1 MSFNHKFSE
10 KAGSFPEEY
19 ADALAR
25 DQAAAA
31 RAQQAPQAPQAP
43 QAALPVPPTARPETR
58 PPHVVSW
65 HQGRKWWE
73 NSVLRWAID
82 LVT

>member
-31 RAQQAPQAPQAP
+31 RAQQAPQA
-43 QAALPVPPTARPETR
+43 ALPVPPTARPGRGRPTWCPGTR
-58 PPHVVSW
+58 
-65 HQGRKWWE
+65 GE
-73 NSVLRWAID
+73 NGGKIRYLD
-82 LVT
+82 GP

>member
-10 KAGSFPEEY
+10 KSGSFPEEY

-31 RAQQAPQAPQAP
+31 RAQQAPQAPQA
-43 QAALPVPPTARPETR
+43 ALPVPPTVRPETR